1 MSAESAKFAGIMAGG
16 DTAKATAGGQYVAAS
31 PREPAAG
38 SGLRDEGSI
47 AGHPPKK
54 KTVLH
59 CCFLP
64 QECREKAGRLQ
75 RGTRAI
81 KRMEELAQDPSSEG
95 WSGSSV
101 SLYILTHHGP
111 NPHGNLMVS

>member
-16 DTAKATAGGQYVAAS
+16 DTEKATAGGQYVAAS

-54 KTVLH
+54 KL
-59 CCFLP
+59 CFIAAFYH
-64 QECREKAGRLQ
+64 RNVEKRL
-75 RGTRAI
+75 ADC
-81 KRMEELAQDPSSEG
+81 KEEPGLLKE
-95 WSGSSV
+95 WR
-101 SLYILTHHGP
+101 
-111 NPHGNLMVS
+111 N